1 MSPIFSLIGDSN
13 VRRNITKTN
22 SRACPQMSGSQV
34 LFCQKL
40 PLLEDA
46 LGKIRK
52 ESSVCIV
59 ACVTNFLTSSDDDS
73 MVSKRVEPV
82 LDEFVHHLTAT
93 CASAPDLTIL
103 VSPPMYRMAPVWYRE
118 GLPEVLTRFSGAFRE
133 KPANLHLLPSFPT
146 PDYEADGV
154 HLTAYSGL
162 EYMIHLFDSSM
173 SVLDML
179 SRDCEERHPASAE
192 ATRLLEDR
200 VVMLEQDHRRLN
212 KDVELKAAIDAELHD
227 FHENVSNEPFLMV
240 TGCPKI
246 IGLST
251 KEWQERAKK
260 DIAPILKELMGRS
273 IPIEYVSNAT
283 GPRPDAPVRY
293 NVKLFSSEISK
304 EVRVKFGKF
313 YVNGRDER
321 PPFFKP
327 YSIRNLITQS
337 TRIRIAILQVIA
349 RRYRNAN
356 QGSRTQVVNYDPRP
370 VLRITPAAAGAR
382 TRSYF
387 FIEAI
392 SKFPTNFSKDDL
404 EFIFS
409 KVGFKQ
415 KGQLRS
421 LFVCIS
427 DDMLPK
433 KH

>member
-93 CASAPDLTIL
+93 CANAPDLTIL

-179 SRDCEERHPASAE
+179 SCDCEEHHPASAE

-240 TGCPKI
+240 TMDAQRRVHPMRVAI
-246 IGLST
+246 AVEFTTATPQEST
-251 KEWQERAKK
+251 AAFTPRIRDAALVYLRA
-260 DIAPILKELMGRS
+260 LTYE
-273 IPIEYVSNAT
+273 NAT
-283 GPRPDAPVRY
+283 
-293 NVKLFSSEISK
+293 NT
-304 EVRVKFGKF
+304 
-313 YVNGRDER
+313 ER
-321 PPFFKP
+321 MEHM
-327 YSIRNLITQS
+327 
-337 TRIRIAILQVIA
+337 
-349 RRYRNAN
+349 
-356 QGSRTQVVNYDPRP
+356 RTDL
-370 VLRITPAAAGAR
+370 LRSFREAGAATAQR
-382 TRSYF
+382 VLVT
-387 FIEAI
+387 
-392 SKFPTNFSKDDL
+392 DL
-404 EFIFS
+404 
-409 KVGFKQ
+409 VVQ
-415 KGQLRS
+415 
-421 LFVCIS
+421 
-427 DDMLPK
+427 
-433 KH
+433 